1 MKKQQPAHKHSTQQA
16 TYDDKLDAEGSQT
29 DAWNSDTASCCE
41 VKKSAGL
48 QPADAI
54 VMAVWLQPADAIVI
68 SAGLQPADAIVISAG
83 LQPADAIVMAR
94 EVIRHCKNMH

>member
-1 MKKQQPAHKHSTQQA
+1 MKKKPAHKQNTQQP
-16 TYDDKLDAEGSQT
+16 TYDDKLEAEGSQT
-29 DAWNSDTASCCE
+29 DAWKSDNASCCE

-54 VMAVWLQPADAIVI
+54 VMAVWLQPADAIVM
-68 SAGLQPADAIVISAG
+68 AAG